1 MVVQRLI
8 IYNIDY
14 ISIYHMIGGKDLS
27 KYNFGLDL
35 DSENSIS
42 IMINMMKP
50 KSKVL
55 EFGPANGRM
64 TRYLSEKMECKV
76 DIIEID
82 EKAGLEASKYSD
94 KSFIGP
100 VLGDIENFK
109 WLEELKADSYD
120 YIIFADVLE
129 HLHIPLEV
137 LKRCNGILKDD
148 GSIIMSVP
156 NIAHNSIIID
166 LINDEFKYGDIG
178 LLDNTHISF
187 FAYKSLKRMIHEA
200 GYRAMNERA
209 VYSKV
214 GENEIKNTYTSVT
227 KDFAKALREREKGNV
242 YQFVFEVKKKDY
254 TIIES
259 SLRTVNLDGNSEYEF
274 VCYIKENIDDE
285 YNEFKTIRKFI
296 KPKHNV
302 IKFEFT
308 EFKEICGIRIDPVN
322 SNCVIDIKNI
332 YTIID
337 DKRVDLN
344 IECTNGI
351 NVYDSIYIFKTNDPQ
366 IYLNV
371 SRIKMNI
378 LYYECEF
385 IDYDSDNINN
395 YGEILKKLTN
405 SKDNILEA
413 NGNII
418 IKQKNLINEKE
429 QIISDIKRVI
439 DEKEQIIN
447 DMKQVIDEK
456 ENHIK
461 QIEMSRS
468 WIYLKKLRRM
478 IGR

>member
-1 MVVQRLI
+1 M
-8 IYNIDY
+8 
-14 ISIYHMIGGKDLS
+14 S

-82 EKAGLEASKYSD
+82 EKAGLEASKYSNR
-94 KSFIGP
+94 SFIGP

-109 WLEELKADSYD
+109 WLEELKTDRYD

-148 GSIIMSVP
+148 GSVIMSVP
-156 NIAHNSIIID
+156 NIAHNSVIID
-166 LINDEFKYGDIG
+166 LTNDEFKYSDIG

-200 GYRAMNERA
+200 GYRAMNEKA

-214 GENEIKNTYTSVT
+214 GENEIKNNYTSVN
-227 KDFAKALREREKGNV
+227 KDFAKALREREKGNI

-308 EFKEICGIRIDPVN
+308 DFKEICGIRIDPIN
-322 SNCVIDIKNI
+322 SNGVIDIKKI

-337 DKRVDLN
+337 GKRVDLN

-351 NVYDSIYIFKTNDPQ
+351 NIYDSIYIFKTNDPQ

-371 SRIKMNI
+371 SGIKI
-378 LYYECEF
+378 SVLYYECEF
-385 IDYDSDNINN
+385 IDYDSDNINK
-395 YGEILKKLTN
+395 YGEILKKLT
-405 SKDNILEA
+405 DNNDKILEEKE
-413 NGNII
+413 NII
-418 IKQKNLINEKE
+418 INQKRLIEEKE
-429 QIISDIKRVI
+429 QMSNH
-439 DEKEQIIN
+439 DEK
-447 DMKQVIDEK
+447 VIEEK
-456 ENHIK
+456 EKVIEEKEKLIEEKEKHIK
-461 QIEMSRS
+461 KIETSRS
-468 WIYLKKLRRM
+468 WIYLQKFKKI